1 MKDLETLPKLY
12 IRGDIAP
19 KNNFMELFGG
29 GETVS
34 ASDVVKFLQD
44 NKNASEIVVEI
55 SSNGGFKSE
64 GIEIRSLLKNSG
76 KIVHTIGYKVNS
88 IATVVFLSNSNGGK
102 RLIDENAPFVIHFAR
117 IDPMNLGSEA
127 LTAEDLDRISAE
139 IKRTDSQIL
148 DIYCDELGE
157 EKRTE
162 LLAEMSVERDL
173 GAKGAIKLGFAQGY
187 YKKTKKKEKV
197 QDYETGYLIEDSI
210 AAYIQ
215 NKMENNISQRMT
227 GLEKMISD
235 LKKFFIRNATT
246 DIKNEVTLPLKGG
259 GNIYAVPAN
268 AEQPE
273 DLMGASVYEVDAEG
287 LPLLETPA
295 ADGEYILQDGRTLVV
310 AGGKVTEVKE
320 PIDAKKLQEDLA
332 AEKEKSTQLQ
342 AEVDALKAQKTTL
355 ETQMKTELEKIQ
367 NEFKEF
373 KKLVPGDKNDKKDD
387 DDLEPPVDYSKMTI
401 REKVLALRKEQHFK

>member
-19 KNNFMELFGG
+19 PNSLMDLFGG

-34 ASDVVKFLQD
+34 ASDVVKFLQE
-44 NKNASEIVVEI
+44 NKDAPEIVVEI

-64 GIEIRSLLKNSG
+64 GIEIRSLLKDSG
-76 KIVHTIGYKVNS
+76 KIIHTIGYKVNS

-187 YKKTKKKEKV
+187 YKKPKKKEKV

-210 AAYIQ
+210 ATLIQ
-215 NKMENNISQRMT
+215 NKMDNNISERMT
-227 GLEKMISD
+227 GLEKAILA
-235 LKKFFIRNATT
+235 LKKLFIRNTA
-246 DIKNEVTLPLKGG
+246 DIKNEVTLPLQGG

-295 ADGEYILQDGRTLVV
+295 ADGEYVLQDGRVLVV

-332 AEKEKSTQLQ
+332 AEKEKNTQLQ
-342 AEVDALKAQKTTL
+342 AEVENLKSQQSTMQS
-355 ETQMKTELEKIQ
+355 EMKTKLESIQ

-387 DDLEPPVDYSKMTI
+387 DETKPPVDYTKLSL
-401 REKVLALRKEQHFK
+401 RDKVLALRREQHFK